1 MFGMNREYLKIL
13 LLLACIIF
21 AIFIILLF
29 LDIWQENIASKRD
42 RIYIHN
48 FISAFEETK
57 NLKGTLQKVLS
68 LYKQKTRE
76 YRAVKKA
83 LDYLEYSIYGD
94 YETTA
99 WIIEEALYNKKIHE
113 THQLAIQV
121 CIKKLSQ
128 LALDDKN
135 MEQ

>member
-21 AIFIILLF
+21 VIFIILLF

-68 LYKQKTRE
+68 LYKPKTRE

-83 LDYLEYSIYGD
+83 LDYMEYSIYGD

>member
-21 AIFIILLF
+21 VIFIILLF

-48 FISAFEETK
+48 FISAFEDTK

-94 YETTA
+94 YETAA